1 MQQELKNKLKEISS
15 IRNDFQDEISR
26 VISRVISSLC
36 FIREATATLLEQ
48 NENIYED
55 VSYGFSVQMEELIN
69 KLNNLVS
76 SYVSKV
82 ENIENSIQGE
92 INA

>member
-1 MQQELKNKLKEISS
+1 MEQELKNKLKELSS

-26 VISRVISSLC
+26 VSNSLC
-36 FIREATATLLEQ
+36 FIREATAPLLEQ
-48 NENIYED
+48 NENIYKD

-69 KLNNLVS
+69 KINNLVS
-76 SYVSKV
+76 TYVSKV
-82 ENIENSIQGE
+82 ENIEKNLFSMQGE

>member
-1 MQQELKNKLKEISS
+1 MEQELKNKFNELIHA
-15 IRNDFQDEISR
+15 RNDFQDEISR
-26 VISRVISSLC
+26 VSNSLC
-36 FIREATATLLEQ
+36 FIREATAPLLEQ
-48 NENIYED
+48 NKNIYKD

-69 KLNNLVS
+69 KINNLVS
-76 SYVSKV
+76 SYVAKV

>member
-1 MQQELKNKLKEISS
+1 MEQELKNKFNGLIHA
-15 IRNDFQDEISR
+15 RNDFQDEISR
-26 VISRVISSLC
+26 VSSSLC
-36 FIREATATLLEQ
+36 FIREATAPLLEQ
-48 NENIYED
+48 NENIYKD
-55 VSYGFSVQMEELIN
+55 ISYGFSVQMEELRN

-76 SYVSKV
+76 SYVAKV

>member
-1 MQQELKNKLKEISS
+1 MEQELKNKFNELIHA
-15 IRNDFQDEISR
+15 RNDFQDDISR
-26 VISRVISSLC
+26 VSNSLY
-36 FIREATATLLEQ
+36 FIKEATAPLLEQ
-48 NENIYED
+48 NENIYKD

-69 KLNNLVS
+69 KINNLVS
-76 SYVSKV
+76 SYVAKV

>member
-1 MQQELKNKLKEISS
+1 MEQELKNKFNELIHA
-15 IRNDFQDEISR
+15 RNDFQDEISR
-26 VISRVISSLC
+26 VSSSLC

>member
-1 MQQELKNKLKEISS
+1 MEQELKNKFNELIDA
-15 IRNDFQDEISR
+15 RNDFQDDISR
-26 VISRVISSLC
+26 VSNSLY
-36 FIREATATLLEQ
+36 FIKEATAPLLEQ
-48 NENIYED
+48 NENIYKD

-69 KLNNLVS
+69 KINNLVS
-76 SYVSKV
+76 SYVAKV

>member
-1 MQQELKNKLKEISS
+1 MEQELKNKFNELILT
-15 IRNDFQDEISR
+15 RNDFQDEISR
-26 VISRVISSLC
+26 VSSSLC
-36 FIREATATLLEQ
+36 FIREATAPLLEQ
-48 NENIYED
+48 NENIYKD

-69 KLNNLVS
+69 KINNLVS
-76 SYVSKV
+76 SYVAKV

>member
-1 MQQELKNKLKEISS
+1 MEQELKNKFNELIHA
-15 IRNDFQDEISR
+15 RNDFQDEISR
-26 VISRVISSLC
+26 VSNSLC
-36 FIREATATLLEQ
+36 FIREATAPLLEQ
-48 NENIYED
+48 NKNIYKD
-55 VSYGFSVQMEELIN
+55 VSYGFSVQMQDLEE

-82 ENIENSIQGE
+82 ENIEKNVLSMQGE

>member
-1 MQQELKNKLKEISS
+1 MEQELKNKLKELSS
-15 IRNDFQDEISR
+15 IRNDFQDEIFR
-26 VISRVISSLC
+26 VSNSLC
-36 FIREATATLLEQ
+36 FIREATAPLLEQ
-48 NENIYED
+48 NENIYKD

-69 KLNNLVS
+69 KINNLVS
-76 SYVSKV
+76 SYVAKV

>member
-1 MQQELKNKLKEISS
+1 MEQELKNKLNELIQV
-15 IRNDFQDEISR
+15 RNDFQDEISR
-26 VISRVISSLC
+26 VSDSLC
-36 FIREATATLLEQ
+36 FIREATAPLLEQ
-48 NENIYED
+48 NENIYKD

-69 KLNNLVS
+69 KINNLVS
-76 SYVSKV
+76 SYVAKV

>member
-1 MQQELKNKLKEISS
+1 MEQELKNKFKELIHV
-15 IRNDFQDEISR
+15 RNDLQDEIFR
-26 VISRVISSLC
+26 VSASLC
-36 FIREATATLLEQ
+36 FIREATAPLLKQ
-48 NENIYED
+48 NENED
-55 VSYGFSVQMEELIN
+55 FGYGFSVQMQDLEE

-82 ENIENSIQGE
+82 ENIEKNILSMQGE

>member
-1 MQQELKNKLKEISS
+1 MEQELKNKFKELIHV
-15 IRNDFQDEISR
+15 RNDLQDEIFR
-26 VISRVISSLC
+26 VSASLC
-36 FIREATATLLEQ
+36 FIRKATAPLLKQ
-48 NENIYED
+48 NENED
-55 VSYGFSVQMEELIN
+55 FGYGFSVQMQDLEE

-82 ENIENSIQGE
+82 ENIEKNILSMQGE